1 MQAELQCINAPPSP
15 PASQRNDGVEKPSS
29 RQALF
34 SSAVQRGLPMLAK
47 GGPFC
52 PISPALVY
60 QRASAGSWALPPTP
74 ARSSHRKPGGTHE
87 CRAAWCQHHPLRRGI
102 SLGLSLARSS
112 ACLCA
117 AWLGREPGLG
127 MFISSGSGA
136 NAIKGFSC
144 PPLSAR

>member
-15 PASQRNDGVEKPSS
+15 PASQRNDGVEKPSF
-29 RQALF
+29 RQAPL
-34 SSAVQRGLPMLAK
+34 SSTMWKGLLMLAK

-52 PISPALVY
+52 PMSLALIY
-60 QRASAGSWALPPTP
+60 QCASARSWAVLPTP
-74 ARSSHRKPGGTHE
+74 AQSSHWKPIGTHG
-87 CRAAWCQHHPLRRGI
+87 CRTTRCQHHPLRGGI
-102 SLGLSLARSS
+102 SLGSSLAGSS
-112 ACLCA
+112 ACRCA
-117 AWLGREPGLG
+117 AWLGRELGLG